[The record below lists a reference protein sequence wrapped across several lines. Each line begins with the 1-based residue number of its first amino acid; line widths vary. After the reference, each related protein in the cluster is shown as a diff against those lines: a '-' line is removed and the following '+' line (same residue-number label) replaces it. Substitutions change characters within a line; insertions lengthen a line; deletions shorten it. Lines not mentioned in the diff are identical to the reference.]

1 MILILIFLVLYIDFV
16 IGNRRSMI
24 GGSKLKVVMFIVVM
38 KIEEYKSGNFMIFV
52 WEIRDKF
59 FKEG

>member
-1 MILILIFLVLYIDFV
+1 MILSDFLVLYIDFV

>member
-1 MILILIFLVLYIDFV
+1 
-16 IGNRRSMI
+16 MI